1 MADNNIIIKI
11 TSEADLDAA
20 QKQLKDMES
29 AAYDLTKQMADLKK
43 AEAEELKALEAKIK
57 KSQEVIAANK
67 KYIEENQLA
76 AKAAEQF
83 NKAIADEEKKIEETN
98 KAIDA
103 ARKKHKDL
111 IMTKQD
117 EIKANKQSITE
128 INKQIKS
135 YKNLQG
141 EGGRMVLQLRA
152 MREELQRMEDSGEFG
167 TKAFTELAIAAAKL
181 EDQIGDTQA
190 RIKILSSDTLGLD
203 TVMGVQDGLAGAFY
217 VATSAAEVFGTD
229 MEKLQEAFYR
239 VQAAMSAVQG
249 IQQIAN
255 TLNKDS
261 VVSVVAQ
268 TAASKL
274 KEKAEA
280 RMAKTTA
287 KKAAATVVDTAANV
301 ANTAAQTANTVATK
315 TATKAQWSLNA
326 AIAANPMMWLVGII
340 LAVVA
345 ALALVG
351 VGIGAF
357 IHSFTDAGKAQKAFK
372 DASKEL
378 ENVQRENAVGEA
390 ERAFKRQE
398 HIKKTTEA
406 EEKALAE
413 AEKRNASEV
422 EMALIK
428 QKYAKQAATETA
440 KYVDDEVKR
449 NQKEIDQ
456 LKIMVDA
463 KKAEVAARRDGGKK
477 QKKAMEELAEVEQQY
492 YEAMQKTA
500 DLEQERTDAM
510 KAEVDA
516 ANELRIAREN
526 MQREAQQANIDLM
539 REGAA
544 KEIAQIN
551 LNYKERLKTLQGDS
565 MEENE
570 LRVALLEKQEK
581 EIEAVRKKYALQ
593 AQQTAI
599 QEQKNLLTA
608 MSQASGTE
616 QDYADQI
623 KLTKEI
629 AEAEAQAK
637 IDALDR
643 AAMGEDAYKAEVESI
658 RLELN
663 NNLRD
668 IDNQYIAHLNENEKR
683 KTEIAVMEA
692 EARTNIL
699 RGNESI
705 EEQKAA
711 WQDYY
716 NTRRDQITQ
725 NEAFEIEAINRST
738 DTAEVKEAKITEIQ
752 ARYQAERENLKKDEA
767 TKFSEIDSQYLD
779 ELQRNVEKAERAAEK
794 AQGGGKLVALEERFN
809 AEQALYAKQ
818 QEQLDAQY
826 AAGIISHQEYENQ
839 RWEIT
844 KATEDSIAA
853 YREEKMQTVLDAFNM
868 ALETMQQVSDMAFGA
883 IQDNIQAEMDALD
896 EMYTTDAEE
905 AKENA
910 NKKYISEKELADK
923 KAALELKAAKYA
935 KAQALINAAINT
947 ALAITSALTVPPPM
961 SFISAA
967 LAGVMGAAQIAAIA
981 AKPLAQY
988 AKGRKGGKG
997 EYALVGEKGAEI
1009 MYVPNGAS
1017 IIPNHKINDMSAWGD
1032 YGVPTL
1038 PIPASAN
1045 INQDVLN
1052 QAVVAQGMVIDY
1064 DRLGK
1069 AVAAAMPKQ
1078 KQVSVNVD
1086 RSGIT
1091 VQSGRDTRTY
1101 LNTKYNGSWT

>member
-11 TSEADLDAA
+11 TSEANLDDA
-20 QKQLKDMES
+20 QKQLKALTDRAKEQERALQDLS
-29 AAYDLTKQMADLKK
+29 DQEKEDARSIKALGLEEEKLAKRLKENKRYYQDLKAQKKDDIAATKQN
-43 AEAEELKALEAKIK
+43 I
-57 KSQEVIAANK
+57 
-67 KYIEENQLA
+67 
-76 AKAAEQF
+76 
-83 NKAIADEEKKIEETN
+83 KAI
-98 KAIDA
+98 
-103 ARKKHKDL
+103 
-111 IMTKQD
+111 QD
-117 EIKANKQSITE
+117 
-128 INKQIKS
+128 QIKS
-135 YKNLQG
+135 YKNLTGQ
-141 EGGRMVLQLRA
+141 GGRMVMQLRA

-167 TKAFTELAIAAAKL
+167 TKAFTDLAIAAAKL

-268 TAASKL
+268 TAAAKL
-274 KEKAEA
+274 REKAEL
-280 RMAKTTA
+280 RV
-287 KKAAATVVDTAANV
+287 AAATAT
-301 ANTAAQTANTVATK
+301 NTVATG
-315 TATKAQWSLNA
+315 TQTVATSLATKAQIALNT
-326 AIAANPMMWLVGII
+326 AIAANPLAWLIGII
-340 LAVVA
+340 VAAVAAVA
-345 ALALVG
+345 ALAVG
-351 VGIGAF
+351 VGAL
-357 IHSFTDAGKAQKAFK
+357 IHSFTAAGKAQKSYK
-372 DASKEL
+372 EASKEL

-398 HIKKTTEA
+398 QIKKTTKA

-463 KKAEVAARRDGGKK
+463 KKAEVEARRDGSKK

-510 KAEVDA
+510 KAETDA

-551 LNYKERLKTLQGDS
+551 LNYKEQLKAVQGNS
-565 MEENE
+565 EEE
-570 LRVALLEKQEK
+570 IALRKALLQKQAK
-581 EIEAVRKKYALQ
+581 EIADVRKKYALE

-599 QEQKNLLTA
+599 QEQKNLLTL
-608 MSQASGTE
+608 MSQAGGTE
-616 QDYADQI
+616 EDYQDQI

-637 IDALDR
+637 IDALDKT
-643 AAMGEDAYKAEVESI
+643 AMSKKAYAAEVKAIE
-658 RLELN
+658 LELAN
-663 NNLRD
+663 TIRE
-668 IDNQYIAHLNENEKR
+668 IDEQEVQRANENAKR
-683 KTEIAVMEA
+683 KTEIALMEA
-692 EARTNIL
+692 EAATRTLNGAESAEYQKKVWENYYDERAKQIDE
-699 RGNESI
+699 NE
-705 EEQKAA
+705 KH
-711 WQDYY
+711 
-716 NTRRDQITQ
+716 
-725 NEAFEIEAINRST
+725 EIEAINRST
-738 DTAEVKEAKITEIQ
+738 ATAEEKEAQITLIQ
-752 ARYQAERENLKKDEA
+752 KNAQKEREDLKKEEA
-767 TKFSEIDSQYLD
+767 GKFSEIDAQYLD
-779 ELQRNVEKAERAAEK
+779 ELQRNVEKSERDVEK
-794 AQGGGKLVALEERFN
+794 AQGGAKLQAIKERFE
-809 AEQALYAKQ
+809 AEQALYAEQ
-818 QEQLDAQY
+818 QDQLKAQY
-826 AAGIISHQEYENQ
+826 DAGLIQEQEYENQ
-839 RWEIT
+839 RWEII

-853 YREEKMQTVLDAFNM
+853 YREDKMQTVLDGFNF
-868 ALETMQQVSDMAFGA
+868 ALDTMQQVSDLMFGA

-947 ALAITSALTVPPPM
+947 ALAITSALTIPPPM

-967 LAGVMGAAQIAAIA
+967 LAGAMGAVQIAAIA

-1045 INQDVLN
+1045 IDQDVLN

-1086 RSGIT
+1086 RNGIT
-1091 VQSGRDTRTY
+1091 VQQGHDTRTY
-1101 LNTKYNGSWT
+1101 LNTKYNGSWAN

>member
-1 MADNNIIIKI
+1 MAYNNIIIKI
-11 TSEADLDAA
+11 TSEANLDDA
-20 QKQLKDMES
+20 QKQLKDMAS
-29 AAYDLTKQMADLKK
+29 AAYDLGLEMADLKK
-43 AEAEELKALEAKIK
+43 KEAEEIAAVKKVAKEWGNSEVALKALEDEIEKVRQKYKPLILAKKDEID
-57 KSQEVIAANK
+57 ANK
-67 KYIEENQLA
+67 KSVA
-76 AKAAEQF
+76 
-83 NKAIADEEKKIEETN
+83 
-98 KAIDA
+98 
-103 ARKKHKDL
+103 
-111 IMTKQD
+111 
-117 EIKANKQSITE
+117 E

-135 YKNLQG
+135 YKTLQG
-141 EGGRMVLQLRA
+141 EGGRMVMQLRA

-167 TKAFTELAIAAAKL
+167 TKAFTNLAIAAAKL
-181 EDQIGDTQA
+181 EDQIGDTQQ
-190 RIKILSSDTLGLD
+190 RIRILASDTAGLD
-203 TVMGVQDGLAGAFY
+203 AIMGVTDGAAGAFY
-217 VATSAAEVFGTD
+217 IATSAAEVFGG
-229 MEKLQEAFYR
+229 ELEGLQQAFYK
-239 VQAAMSAVQG
+239 VQAAMSVVSG
-249 IQQIAN
+249 VQQIAN

-261 VVSVVAQ
+261 VASVVLL
-268 TAASKL
+268 TAV
-274 KEKAEA
+274 EKIREKVKTREA
-280 RMAKTTA
+280 ALERLSNIQKKQGVAADAAKAVSTGIL
-287 KKAAATVVDTAANV
+287 
-301 ANTAAQTANTVATK
+301 
-315 TATKAQWSLNA
+315 TKAQVALNA
-326 AIAANPMMWLVGII
+326 AMTANPIGMTIALV
-340 LAVVA
+340 LTAVA
-345 ALALVG
+345 ALAALG
-351 VGIGAF
+351 VGIFKLVGL
-357 IHSFTDAGKAQKAFK
+357 FTDAGKAQRDYAK
-372 DASKEL
+372 ASKEL

-398 HIKKTTEA
+398 QIKKTTEA
-406 EEKALAE
+406 DEKALAE

-428 QKYAKQAATETA
+428 QKYAKQTATETA

-463 KKAEVAARRDGGKK
+463 KKAEVEARRDGSKK

-492 YEAMQKTA
+492 YEAIQKTA

-510 KAEVDA
+510 KAETDA

-551 LNYKERLKTLQGDS
+551 LNYKEQLKAVQGNS
-565 MEENE
+565 AEEIA
-570 LRVALLEKQEK
+570 LRKALLQKQAK
-581 EIEAVRKKYALQ
+581 EIADVRKKYALE

-599 QEQKNLLTA
+599 QEQKNLLTL
-608 MSQASGTE
+608 MSQAGGTE
-616 QDYADQI
+616 EDYQDQI

-637 IDALDR
+637 IDALDKT
-643 AAMGEDAYKAEVESI
+643 AMSKKAYAAEVKAIE
-658 RLELN
+658 LELAN
-663 NNLRD
+663 TLRE
-668 IDNQYIAHLNENEKR
+668 IDEQEVQRANENAKR
-683 KTEIAVMEA
+683 KTEIALMEA
-692 EARTNIL
+692 EAATRTLNGAESAEYQKKVWENYYDKRAKQIDE
-699 RGNESI
+699 NE
-705 EEQKAA
+705 KH
-711 WQDYY
+711 
-716 NTRRDQITQ
+716 
-725 NEAFEIEAINRST
+725 EIEAINRST
-738 DTAEVKEAKITEIQ
+738 ATTEEKEAQITLIQ
-752 ARYQAERENLKKDEA
+752 KNAQKEREDLKKEEA
-767 TKFSEIDSQYLD
+767 GKFSEIDAQYLD
-779 ELQRNVEKAERAAEK
+779 ELQRNVEKSERDVEK
-794 AQGGGKLVALEERFN
+794 AQGGAKLQAIKERFE
-809 AEQALYAKQ
+809 AEQALYAEQ
-818 QEQLDAQY
+818 QNQLKAQY
-826 AAGIISHQEYENQ
+826 DAELIQEQEYENQ
-839 RWEIT
+839 RWEII

-853 YREEKMQTVLDAFNM
+853 YREDKMQTVLDGFNL
-868 ALETMQQVSDMAFGA
+868 ALDTMQQVSDMAFGA

-947 ALAITSALTVPPPM
+947 ALAITSALTTPPPM

-967 LAGVMGAAQIAAIA
+967 LAGAMGAAQIAAIA

-1086 RSGIT
+1086 RNGIT
-1091 VQSGRDTRTY
+1091 VQQGHDTRTY
-1101 LNTKYNGSWT
+1101 LNTKYTGAWS

>member
-20 QKQLKDMES
+20 QKQLKELTQRAKEQENAIRDLSDQEKEDAES
-29 AAYDLTKQMADLKK
+29 IKK
-43 AEAEELKALEAKIK
+43 TVFERDKLNKALK
-57 KSQEVIAANK
+57 
-67 KYIEENQLA
+67 ENQRYYRDEKQAKKDEVA
-76 AKAAEQF
+76 ATKASIKEL
-83 NKAIADEEKKIEETN
+83 EK
-98 KAIDA
+98 
-103 ARKKHKDL
+103 
-111 IMTKQD
+111 QV
-117 EIKANKQSITE
+117 
-128 INKQIKS
+128 KS
-135 YKNLQG
+135 YKTLQG
-141 EGGRMVLQLRA
+141 SGGRMVTQLRA
-152 MREELQRMEDSGEFG
+152 MREELQRMEDSGQFG
-167 TKAFTELAIAAAKL
+167 TQAFMDLAIAAGKL
-181 EDQIGDTQA
+181 EDQIGDTQQ
-190 RIKILSSDTLGLD
+190 RIRVLSSDTIGLD
-203 TVMGVQDGLAGAFY
+203 TAMGVADGLSGAFY
-217 VATSAAEVFGTD
+217 VATSAAEVFGSD
-229 MEKLQEAFYR
+229 LEALQQAFYK
-239 VQAAMSAVQG
+239 VQAAMSVVAGV
-249 IQQIAN
+249 QQIAN
-255 TLNKDS
+255 TINKDS

-268 TAASKL
+268 TAAAKL
-274 KEKAEA
+274 RAKAEA
-280 RMAKTTA
+280 RV
-287 KKAAATVVDTAANV
+287 AAATAAS
-301 ANTAAQTANTVATK
+301 TVATGTQTIATK
-315 TATKAQWSLNA
+315 LATKAQIGLNT
-326 AIAANPMMWLVGII
+326 AIAANPLAWLIGI
-340 LAVVA
+340 VVA
-345 ALALVG
+345 AVAALGALGYG
-351 VGIGAF
+351 VYKLIQN
-357 IHSFTDAGKAQKAFK
+357 FTDAGKAQRDFAE
-372 DASKEL
+372 ASKEL
-378 ENVQRENAVGEA
+378 ENIQRENAVGA
-390 ERAFKRQE
+390 ATRAQKQQE
-398 HIKKTTEA
+398 LLRKQTDAQEEELRKA
-406 EEKALAE
+406 EE
-413 AEKRNASEV
+413 RNASEI
-422 EMALIK
+422 EMAQLSLKHAKEKHDAIV
-428 QKYAKQAATETA
+428 KYN
-440 KYVDDEVKR
+440 DEDIKR
-449 NQKEIDQ
+449 NQKEID
-456 LKIMVDA
+456 KIAEKVDA
-463 KKAEVAARRDGGKK
+463 KKREMESYRDGSKK
-477 QKKAMEELAEVEQQY
+477 QKKAMEELAEVEQEY
-492 YEAMQKTA
+492 ADALQKTA
-500 DLEQERTDAM
+500 DLETEKQDAWEAEQAAA
-510 KAEVDA
+510 KALADSRKQLLLDA
-516 ANELRIAREN
+516 E
-526 MQREAQQANIDLM
+526 QANIDLM

-668 IDNQYIAHLNENEKR
+668 IDNQYIAYLNENEKR
-683 KTEIAVMEA
+683 KTDIALQEA

-705 EEQKAA
+705 EEQKEA

-738 DTAEVKEAKITEIQ
+738 DTAEVKESKITEIQ

-853 YREEKMQTVLDAFNM
+853 YREEKMQTVLDAFNT
-868 ALETMQQVSDMAFGA
+868 ALGYLQEVSDMAFGA

-896 EMYTTDAEE
+896 EMYTTDAQE

-947 ALAITSALTVPPPM
+947 ALAITSALTIPPPM

-967 LAGVMGAAQIAAIA
+967 LVGIMGAAQIAAIA

-1101 LNTKYNGSWT
+1101 LNTKYTGAWS